1 MLHVDNITVRA
12 KLDTGAL
19 VNVLSEREFSRLEH
33 RPKLEKATEI
43 LKGFNNNIIPTKGRC
58 WLRIQH
64 KTSQKEMLFYIVPGD
79 VQTLLGRQACED
91 LKLIKRLDSIHTL
104 ETYDEL
110 AAEFED
116 VFRGLGCIEGD
127 HQIKLD
133 ESVQPVVQACR
144 KVPFALME
152 KLRMEL
158 ERMVKLQVIVKV
170 TEPTDWVD
178 AIVITSKKNGD
189 IRVCL
194 DPRHLNK
201 TIKRQHYKLPTREE
215 ILAQFSGAR
224 YFSELD
230 ASSGFWQL
238 QLDEQSSKYC
248 TFITPFE
255 RYRYLRL
262 PFGISSA
269 PELYHRVVHE
279 MFEGIANIDTS
290 MDDIIVWGKTR
301 DEHDVALRRVLE
313 KARMNNLKLNKDKCQ
328 FGVTE
333 VTFLGDRLTQNGVQP
348 DVEKVIAI
356 QEMPQPSSVKELQRF
371 LGMVTYLARWI
382 PDLSSVAAP
391 LRILLNKNIQWMW
404 DVQQEQAWL
413 KLKNMLMDRPVLQ
426 FYDVNRQTKIS
437 SDANKDGLGACR
449 LTRALSLQNS
459 NMLSLHPF

>member
-1 MLHVDNITVRA
+1 
-12 KLDTGAL
+12 
-19 VNVLSEREFSRLEH
+19 
-33 RPKLEKATEI
+33 
-43 LKGFNNNIIPTKGRC
+43 
-58 WLRIQH
+58 
-64 KTSQKEMLFYIVPGD
+64 MLFYIVPGN

-91 LKLIKRLDSIHTL
+91 LRLIKRLDSIHTL
-104 ETYDEL
+104 GTYDEL

-116 VFRGLGCIEGD
+116 VFRGLGWIEGE

-133 ESVQPVVQACR
+133 ESFQPVVQACR

-152 KLRMEL
+152 KLKIEL
-158 ERMVKLQVIVKV
+158 ERMVKLQVIVRV
-170 TEPTDWVD
+170 TEPTDWVN
-178 AIVITSKKNGD
+178 AIVITSKQNGE

-201 TIKRQHYKLPTREE
+201 AIKRQHYKLPTREE
-215 ILAQFSGAR
+215 ILAQFSGAQ
-224 YFSELD
+224 YFSKFD
-230 ASSGFWQL
+230 ASSWFWQL

-248 TFITPFE
+248 TFITPFG

-301 DEHDVALRRVLE
+301 DEHDVASRRVLE

-348 DVEKVIAI
+348 YVEKVIAI
-356 QEMPQPSSVKELQRF
+356 QEMPQPSSIKELQRF

-413 KLKNMLMDRPVLQ
+413 KLKNMLMSKPVLQ

-437 SDANKDGLGACR
+437 SDSNKDGHGAV
-449 LTRALSLQNS
+449 LLQLHGEVWKPVLYASRA
-459 NMLSLHPF
+459 MTEAET